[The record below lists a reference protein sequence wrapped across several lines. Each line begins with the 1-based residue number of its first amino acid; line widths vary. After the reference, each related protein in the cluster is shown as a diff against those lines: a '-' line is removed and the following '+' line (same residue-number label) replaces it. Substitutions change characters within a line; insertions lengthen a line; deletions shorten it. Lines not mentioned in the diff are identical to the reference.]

1 MAGID
6 KIIARIKK
14 DSEQKAEEI
23 LAGAKAETDEILSD
37 AKKEAEKRKKWLVQ
51 KGEREALQEKQRI
64 ISDARLKAR
73 KLEWRVKEELIAQV
87 MNDAKQRIRK
97 VKEGGF
103 QGKDYSVIL
112 CDLIKEAAMSAGGG
126 DLEVLLSEDEG
137 KYVSQCDLDEI
148 AEEVGKTCIVL
159 SDGTL
164 TGLGGVIIKTK
175 DGRIEVNNTFE
186 KRIERHS
193 STLRAEIVKVLWGE

>member
-1 MAGID
+1 
-6 KIIARIKK
+6 
-14 DSEQKAEEI
+14 
-23 LAGAKAETDEILSD
+23 
-37 AKKEAEKRKKWLVQ
+37 
-51 KGEREALQEKQRI
+51 
-64 ISDARLKAR
+64 
-73 KLEWRVKEELIAQV
+73 EELIAQV

-137 KYVSQCDLDEI
+137 KYVSQCDLDKI
-148 AEEVGKTCIVL
+148 AEEVSKEVSKTRIVL
-159 SDGTL
+159 SDGAL